1 MQFLK
6 LIVSGIS
13 LFATTEFILVQI
25 VTYAFIYCGPV

>member
-6 LIVSGIS
+6 LILSGIS

-25 VTYAFIYCGPV
+25 VTYAFTYSGPV